1 MWSITYGGI
10 LRGLPFDHAE
20 RIVHLERAR
29 ASHGITRDG
38 VPPGDFAAWREEQ
51 TSFEDL
57 GAFTEGTV
65 NLSGPEGR
73 PERYVGSFV
82 TPAILPLLKVPAWRG
97 RLFREEDGKKGAAP
111 VAILGWDLWQNRFAG
126 DTGIIGKTVRANGV
140 TREIVGVMPR
150 GFEFPTNSHIWVP
163 LVVDPLAQPWGAGD
177 GQDVM
182 GRLKPGV
189 NIERATREMETICAR
204 LAQAHPKENEG
215 VTPILMP
222 FTEEAIGNDAI
233 LMLWTMMAAVFGVL
247 LLACSNVANLLLA
260 RAAIRTKEVA
270 VRLALGASRW
280 RIASQ
285 LLAESVVLSLVG
297 AVLGIGI
304 AWVGVRLFNNS
315 LAQIDVPF
323 WVDIRLD
330 GTVLA
335 FTLGITFLAAML
347 SSIIPAL
354 QSTRTNLSDV
364 LKDENRG
371 TSSMRLGKFS
381 RGLVVV
387 EMALSGGL
395 LVGAGFMI
403 ESVVQRSH
411 FDYGVQTGGVF
422 TGRVGLFETTY
433 PDSASRMK
441 FWNNLEQRL
450 QDLPGQR
457 GVALMTTLPGLEAFR
472 ENIALE
478 GKTYP
483 NPRDYPETHR
493 VAVTPGWFQTFGMT
507 ALEGRLLGPGDIGGA
522 LPVTVVSKGFEH
534 KYFGDGSA
542 VGRRIRLGG
551 ADSTG
556 PWLTI
561 VGVVPDVWY
570 DGTDSQDALHT
581 VIFLP
586 FAQGD
591 YRFVS
596 LAVASKGDPSA
607 FAQPVQA
614 AISAID
620 PDQPMYF
627 MRTLDQAIQRNGWF
641 YGVFGTL
648 FMVFGGAALFLATV
662 GVYGVVS
669 FSVSRRTQEIGV
681 RMALG
686 ASGRDVLGMFLRQ
699 GGLQILIGL
708 TCGLVLAFFLAK
720 GLVIVMFEVDTRK
733 PLMYAGV
740 ALALALTSLLA
751 TYIPAR
757 RALRVDPMVAL
768 RYE

>member
-1 MWSITYGGI
+1 
-10 LRGLPFDHAE
+10 
-20 RIVHLERAR
+20 
-29 ASHGITRDG
+29 
-38 VPPGDFAAWREEQ
+38 
-51 TSFEDL
+51 
-57 GAFTEGTV
+57 
-65 NLSGPEGR
+65 
-73 PERYVGSFV
+73 
-82 TPAILPLLKVPAWRG
+82 
-97 RLFREEDGKKGAAP
+97 
-111 VAILGWDLWQNRFAG
+111 
-126 DTGIIGKTVRANGV
+126 
-140 TREIVGVMPR
+140 
-150 GFEFPTNSHIWVP
+150 
-163 LVVDPLAQPWGAGD
+163 
-177 GQDVM
+177 
-182 GRLKPGV
+182 
-189 NIERATREMETICAR
+189 
-204 LAQAHPKENEG
+204 
-215 VTPILMP
+215 
-222 FTEEAIGNDAI
+222 
-233 LMLWTMMAAVFGVL
+233 
-247 LLACSNVANLLLA
+247 
-260 RAAIRTKEVA
+260 
-270 VRLALGASRW
+270 
-280 RIASQ
+280 
-285 LLAESVVLSLVG
+285 
-297 AVLGIGI
+297 
-304 AWVGVRLFNNS
+304 
-315 LAQIDVPF
+315 
-323 WVDIRLD
+323 
-330 GTVLA
+330 
-335 FTLGITFLAAML
+335 
-347 SSIIPAL
+347 
-354 QSTRTNLSDV
+354 V

-381 RGLVVV
+381 RGLVVA

-395 LVGAGFMI
+395 LVAAGFMI

-411 FDYGVQTGGVF
+411 FDYGVPTAGVF
-422 TGRVGLFETTY
+422 TGRVGLFESTY

-450 QDLPGQR
+450 EGLPGQR
-457 GVALMTTLPGLEAFR
+457 GVALMTRLPGLDAAT

-483 NPRDYPETHR
+483 NPRDYPKTRR
-493 VAVTPGWFQTFGMT
+493 VAVTPGWFSTFRMT
-507 ALEGRLLGPGDIGGA
+507 PLEGRVFGPGDIGGA
-522 LPVTVVSKGFEH
+522 LPVTVVSRRFEH
-534 KYFGDGSA
+534 TYFGGESA

-561 VGVVPDVWY
+561 VGVVRDVWY
-570 DGTDSQDALHT
+570 DGTDSQEALHT
-581 VIFLP
+581 AIFLP

-596 LAVASKGDPSA
+596 LAVASKGDPSS

-620 PDQPMYF
+620 PDQPMYYI
-627 MRTLDQAIQRNGWF
+627 RTLDQAIQQNGWF
-641 YGVFGTL
+641 YSVFGTL

-708 TCGLVLAFFLAK
+708 TGGLVLAFFLAK

-740 ALALALTSLLA
+740 AIALALTSLLA